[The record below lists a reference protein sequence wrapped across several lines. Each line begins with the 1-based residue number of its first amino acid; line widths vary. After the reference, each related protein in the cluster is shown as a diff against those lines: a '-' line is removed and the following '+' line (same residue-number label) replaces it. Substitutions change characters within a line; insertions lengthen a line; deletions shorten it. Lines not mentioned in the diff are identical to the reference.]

1 MFGRRHHNYSGKHTG
16 MLLLAAALG
25 LAEFTPPPM
34 KNAAGLA
41 VGQMVP
47 VVMLT

>member
-1 MFGRRHHNYSGKHTG
+1 MVAVVSV
-16 MLLLAAALG
+16 LEQLG
-25 LAEFTPPPM
+25 WLDDEARSALAEFTPPPM

-47 VVMLT
+47 VVRLT